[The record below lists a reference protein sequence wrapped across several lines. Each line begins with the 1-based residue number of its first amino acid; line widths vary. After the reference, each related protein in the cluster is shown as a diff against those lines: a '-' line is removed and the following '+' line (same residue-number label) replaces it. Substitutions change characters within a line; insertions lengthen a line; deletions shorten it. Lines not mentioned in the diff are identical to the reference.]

1 MGADVL
7 NFKHPCA
14 NWGKPQEIPPR
25 NSQEQNKTP
34 EWIPMAN
41 VFPVCDHQALETLEL
56 VTQQMAAAV
65 ARCSRDL
72 RYVWANQAYAKWIQR
87 PPESILGQSI
97 EDVLG
102 TQAFESLRKHFEQ
115 VLSGSEVRFQEEVD
129 VRGIGKRWVSAAYAP
144 IRDSNGAVDGWVSVV
159 LDITDRK
166 REEEARFR
174 HAAVIE
180 SSRDAI
186 ISKNLDGIITSW
198 NAGAESMFGYKEEE
212 VVGKPITILFPPEL
226 NDEEDA
232 ILRRLRSGARIEHYE
247 TKRLTKAGKLVDVSL
262 VIGPIQDSNG
272 RLTGFSK
279 VARDI
284 TDRKQMEASLKESE
298 QRFRLVADTAPVMIW
313 MAGTDKLCTY
323 FNKPWLNFTGRT
335 VEQELGNGWAEG
347 VHAEDFEQCL
357 STYEQ
362 SFGARRQFKM
372 QYRLRRHDDEYRWV
386 LDIGTPRFQPDGSF
400 AGYIGVCV
408 DVHDQRTAE
417 ERLRRLNRA
426 LEEQTAVLESREE
439 LLKTFVQNVP
449 AGVAMLDREMRY
461 LQVSDRWC
469 ADYSMDASQL
479 GRSHY
484 ELFPDIPP
492 HWREMHSR
500 ALAGET
506 LRADEDCWR
515 RKDGDMW
522 VRWELRPWRTANGDV
537 GGMLIFAEDIT
548 ERKKMQ
554 DALSAVSGKLLEAH
568 EQERRRISRELHDD
582 ILQRLALLSLE
593 VGRLQADAPQLNT
606 RLQDFQAAV
615 LNISKDVHA
624 LSHGLHSSKIEYL
637 GVVAGIKSWCK
648 EFADRH
654 KIELDFIGNLSSAPP
669 SETGICLLRILQEA
683 IGNAVKH
690 GGARRIEVRLTE
702 RLGEV
707 QMIVSDSGAGFDV
720 EEARQ
725 GKGLGLVTMQE
736 RVRLVR
742 GSMTI
747 SSKPAGGTVV
757 DVRVPLIS
765 RDMAEKLAG

>member
-1 MGADVL
+1 MPKA
-7 NFKHPCA
+7 
-14 NWGKPQEIPPR
+14 
-25 NSQEQNKTP
+25 
-34 EWIPMAN
+34 
-41 VFPVCDHQALETLEL
+41 FPVRDHQALETLEL

-72 RYVWANQAYAKWIQR
+72 RYLWANQAYAKWIQR
-87 PPESILGQSI
+87 PLDSIPGQSI
-97 EDVLG
+97 VEVLG

-115 VLSGSEVRFQEEVD
+115 VLNGNEVRFEEEVE
-129 VRGIGKRWVSAAYAP
+129 VRGIGKRWLSAAYTP
-144 IRDSNGAVDGWVSVV
+144 TLDRKGSVDGWVSVV

-174 HAAVIE
+174 YAAVIE
-180 SSRDAI
+180 SSTDAI
-186 ISKNLDGIITSW
+186 ISKNLDGMITSW
-198 NAGAESMFGYKEEE
+198 NAGAESMFGYKEAE
-212 VVGKPITILFPPEL
+212 VLGKPITILFPPEL
-226 NDEEDA
+226 IEEEDT
-232 ILRRLRSGARIEHYE
+232 ILGRLRSGGRIEHYE
-247 TKRLTKAGKLVDVSL
+247 TKRITKAGKLVDVSL

-313 MAGTDKLCTY
+313 MSGTDKLCTY
-323 FNKPWLNFTGRT
+323 FNKPWLNFTGRRL
-335 VEQELGNGWAEG
+335 EQELGNGWAEG
-347 VHAEDFEQCL
+347 VHAEDLEQCL

-362 SFGARRQFKM
+362 SFDARRQFKM
-372 QYRLRRHDDEYRWV
+372 QYRLRRHDGQYRWV

-417 ERLRRLNRA
+417 EGLRQLNRA

-469 ADYSMDASQL
+469 SDYSMDTSQL

-484 ELFPDIPP
+484 ELFPDIPQY
-492 HWREMHSR
+492 WREMHGR

-506 LRADEDCWR
+506 IRADEDCWQR
-515 RKDGDMW
+515 GDGNMW
-522 VRWELRPWRTANGDV
+522 VRWELRPWRTASGDV
-537 GGMLIFAEDIT
+537 GGILIFAEDIT

-554 DALSAVSGKLLEAH
+554 DALSAVSGKLLEAQ

-582 ILQRLALLSLE
+582 VLQRLALLSLE
-593 VGRLQADAPQLNT
+593 VERLQANAPRLRT
-606 RLQDFQAAV
+606 RLQDFQTGL

-654 KIELDFIGNLSSAPP
+654 KIELDLIHDLSNAPP

-683 IGNAVKH
+683 VGNAVKH
-690 GGARRIEVRLTE
+690 GRARRIEVRLTD
-702 RLGEV
+702 RSGEV
-707 QMIVSDSGAGFDV
+707 QMVVSDSGTGFDV
-720 EEARQ
+720 EAARQ
-725 GKGLGLVTMQE
+725 GRGLGLVTMQE

-742 GSMTI
+742 GSITI

-757 DVRVPLIS
+757 HVRVPLTS
-765 RDMAEKLAG
+765 EDMAEKLAG